1 MIKKFNFLNNFKRLV
16 NNKFI
21 RYLNLILS
29 LISVFYIL
37 NFLSGQVSTLLN
49 LNFIALI
56 ISITIYI
63 FAIFFLALGWSFLNN
78 ESDLKNNVYI
88 ESWYYSFLGKYVP
101 FKVGTV
107 LIRYNFLKMKKS
119 ETKLSTYSQ
128 LILKEQLQIILI
140 ASLFSIFFFINV
152 NSINNFVL
160 LNIFLLFYISFL
172 LIKKKKV
179 LICYVS
185 FFYFSF
191 LSLLTFNLI
200 SYGEVITSSAFAF
213 ILSSLIA
220 FFAVGSPAGIGIRE
234 YVSVILLNTSFT
246 EEFILILF
254 IQYRLIT
261 VLSDLIS
268 YVLFKMFNKIR
279 IKL

>member
-1 MIKKFNFLNNFKRLV
+1 MIKKFNFLNKYKRLV
-16 NNKFI
+16 NNKFF

-56 ISITIYI
+56 ISITIYS

-78 ESDLKNNVYI
+78 ESNLKNNVYI

-172 LIKKKKV
+172 LNKKKKV

-220 FFAVGSPAGIGIRE
+220 LFAVGSPAGIGVRE
-234 YVSVILLNTSFT
+234 YVSVILLNSSFT

-268 YVLFKMFNKIR
+268 YVLFKIFNKIR